1 MDEIADEPNRKR
13 QPMSVAPANVLDK
26 TRGPVIYGWL
36 FAGHQL
42 GGAIAAQGAARLRDW
57 TGSYKLSFIIGG
69 IFCLIAAV
77 GSLRI
82 KVPKEPA
89 SASDQVFALA

>member
-1 MDEIADEPNRKR
+1 M
-13 QPMSVAPANVLDK
+13 
-26 TRGPVIYGWL
+26 IYGWL